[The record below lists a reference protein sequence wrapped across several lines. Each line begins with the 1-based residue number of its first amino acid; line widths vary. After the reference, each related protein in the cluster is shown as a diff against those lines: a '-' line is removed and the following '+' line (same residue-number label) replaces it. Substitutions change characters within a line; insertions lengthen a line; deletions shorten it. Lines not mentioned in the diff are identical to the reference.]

1 MYKSYIEYNGSIITM
16 YENSKELIVLVS
28 QQCIYNINMNV
39 NKYKKIL

>member
-1 MYKSYIEYNGSIITM
+1 M

-39 NKYKKIL
+39 KKYKKKIITIKYNFRPI